1 MFLPENFPSLSP
13 LDAALAYAKAGM
25 KVFPCHEK
33 DTAEYKMKAPY
44 IAGGFKSASDDPDQ
58 IRQWWATFPNALIGM
73 VTGQEVGLFVVDVDV
88 GPNKHGLQSFEA
100 LQLGDLPTWTVKTQG
115 GGIHFYFRYSLDTSL
130 TSGQN
135 VIGEHIDHRA
145 NNGYIIA
152 AGSKT
157 VSGGYEFFPGKEP
170 WTVDLLNIPQP
181 ILEKLTRSKTKV
193 SPSLPR
199 EIESGSQ
206 FSQTFEVV
214 DPRFISRYMSYE
226 DAVQQIATGLNL
238 RFVKDHWEGA
248 PCPACQ
254 GGTRDRFTLKPDEH
268 GNAWLICNAG
278 CRQGDIWKALVNQ
291 GLVDDSSLRRE
302 GFRRIEFPDLGRN
315 GPKATLEN
323 YRRLLNDF
331 GIQATYDVI
340 GKTEDIVFPGM
351 RGTRE
356 NRVPSALTE
365 IASLAARY
373 RLASG
378 RLEQMIFKI
387 CDENP
392 VNPVLDWINS
402 EPWDGASRIPAL
414 IETIESD
421 EPRLTPIL
429 IRKWLLSLMY
439 ALTSIHGHSSQGVLV
454 LQGAQGLGKSRWLA
468 KLCPSSIKAYF
479 LAGHVLDPRNK
490 DSVLATTKHWI
501 VELGE
506 LDGTFR
512 RSDVAMLK
520 AFLTSS
526 KDVIRKPYGR
536 VEVELPRR
544 TGFAATV
551 NDASFLQ
558 DDTGNRR
565 YYTVRCSEINADH
578 DINIQQ
584 LWAEV
589 LALVS
594 KGESEYLTTAEA
606 EQLERSNLISM
617 AVSPIEETIRG
628 KFKWNGPLEKYMSST
643 EVCRAIGI
651 EQPSQYQVRQA
662 AAALRNI
669 KGIQTFDRRKE
680 KTFHMPKLQ

>member
-1 MFLPENFPSLSP
+1 MFLPENFPALSP
-13 LDAALAYAKAGM
+13 LDAALAYAAVGM
-25 KVFPCHEK
+25 KVFPCQEK
-33 DTAEYKMKAPY
+33 DGGGYKMKAPY
-44 IAGGFKSASDDPDQ
+44 IAGGFKSASDDPEQ
-58 IRQWWATFPNALIGM
+58 IRQWWAAFPNALIGM
-73 VTGQEVGLFVVDVDV
+73 VTGQEAGLMVVDIDV
-88 GPNKHGLQSFEA
+88 GKNKNGLQSFEA
-100 LQLGDLPTWTVKTQG
+100 LQLGDLPTWTVRTQSG
-115 GGIHFYFRYSLDTSL
+115 GTHLYFRYSLDTPL

-145 NNGYIIA
+145 NNAYIIA
-152 AGSKT
+152 AGSRT
-157 VSGGYEFFPGKEP
+157 ATGAYEFVPGKEP
-170 WTVDLLNIPQP
+170 WTTNLLAIPQP
-181 ILEKLTRSKTKV
+181 ILEKLTKSKTKD

-199 EIESGSQ
+199 GIELESR
-206 FSQTFEVV
+206 FSQNLEVV
-214 DPRFISRYMSYE
+214 DPRFISHYMSYE
-226 DAVQQIATGLNL
+226 DAVQQIATRLKL

-248 PCPACQ
+248 PCPACR

-278 CRQGDIWKALVNQ
+278 CKQGDIWKALVDQ
-291 GLVDDSSLRRE
+291 GLIDDSNLRRK
-302 GFRRIEFPDLGRN
+302 GFRRIEFPDLARN

-323 YRRLLNDF
+323 YRCLLNDF
-331 GIQATYDVI
+331 GIQAKYDVI

-351 RGTRE
+351 RGTQE

-365 IASLAARY
+365 IASLTARY
-373 RLASG
+373 RIASG

-392 VNPVLDWINS
+392 VNPILDWIKS
-402 EPWDGASRIPAL
+402 EHWDGTSRIPTL

-439 ALTSIHGHSSQGVLV
+439 ALTSIRGHASQGVLV

-468 KLCPSSIKAYF
+468 KLCPSPIDAYF

-490 DSVLATTKHWI
+490 DSVLATTKHWL

-512 RSDVAMLK
+512 RSDVAALK

-551 NDASFLQ
+551 NEVGFLQ

-565 YYTVRCSEINADH
+565 YYTVRCSEIDADH

-589 LALVS
+589 LVLVS
-594 KGESEYLTTAEA
+594 NGESEYLTDAEA
-606 EQLERSNLISM
+606 EQLERSNLTSM
-617 AVSPIEETIRG
+617 AISPIEEKILE
-628 KFKWNGPLEKYMSST
+628 KFKWNGPLDKYMSST
-643 EVCRAIGI
+643 EICQAIGI
-651 EQPSQYQVRQA
+651 EQPGQYQVRQTA
-662 AAALRNI
+662 AAIRNI
-669 KGIQTFDRRKE
+669 KGIQTFDRRKD
-680 KTFHMPKLQ
+680 KTFHMPKLC